1 MGAFLEHGAVWLVV
15 MEDDNSVTV
24 WDYTHD
30 SLIASL
36 KGATAHRDST
46 TTRARF
52 DSQGQ
57 RLIAS
62 VGDHSA
68 RIWDLK
74 SGTEISSVAVNPRAA
89 MIYDLGFSQDGKL
102 AYAAADALYVW
113 EVATGKVVS
122 IIRTAPGDDPSTIH
136 TMSASFNPD
145 ATEIAAA
152 AYAETRIWDVA
163 TGKAKR
169 ELTKAWLDIVR
180 YSPDGRRIAVVKDH
194 GETADILDAKTGAI
208 ITSLV
213 GHTHFI
219 DTLEYSSDGSLILT
233 TSEDSTARLWN
244 AQTGQQIR
252 VLTDI
257 GGMFRAHFSP
267 DGKTVLTESGGPAF
281 MKLQGNGTE
290 PWRRQSA
297 PPALPDARSARC
309 RIPRSRATGL
319 VHRDGK
325 VALRHARLEGLA
337 QIQTHRRQPAAA
349 RHARMEELGFRS
361 QVQVI

>member
-1 MGAFLEHGAVWLVV
+1 
-15 MEDDNSVTV
+15 
-24 WDYTHD
+24 
-30 SLIASL
+30 
-36 KGATAHRDST
+36 
-46 TTRARF
+46 
-52 DSQGQ
+52 
-57 RLIAS
+57 
-62 VGDHSA
+62 
-68 RIWDLK
+68 
-74 SGTEISSVAVNPRAA
+74 
-89 MIYDLGFSQDGKL
+89 
-102 AYAAADALYVW
+102 
-113 EVATGKVVS
+113 
-122 IIRTAPGDDPSTIH
+122 
-136 TMSASFNPD
+136 MSASFNPD

-290 PWRRQSA
+290 PWRGRLWLVFADAATMVEDAKARLPRCLTRAQRVA
-297 PPALPDARSARC
+297 AFLDPEPPAWCIEMEKWPYATQDWKDWLKYKHTAANPPLPDTPEWKNWVSARK
-309 RIPRSRATGL
+309 S
-319 VHRDGK
+319 K
-325 VALRHARLEGLA
+325 
-337 QIQTHRRQPAAA
+337 
-349 RHARMEELGFRS
+349 
-361 QVQVI
+361 